1 MIIEDNELEIPDMF
15 DIDIRQNNSKFMESC
30 IREVIENM
38 FRIRLKYEEQLSRK
52 ELLVLDQFIN
62 GQFNKDKMK
71 EMVINQLKYRM
82 NGLYQIKRQM
92 YRDKNGSEYKDYE
105 ITEKQMGIEYRKL
118 TLLMSHQ
125 TNLKKIEKIQTNVDN
140 IESDNK
146 NRDDYIDND
155 HDYMN
160 YDDDKFQQRIQEMNE
175 DYEYGMD
182 MLDRQSSGY
191 DYVRLNEKGQKSES
205 YRQQL
210 LDNIYE
216 L

>member
-1 MIIEDNELEIPDMF
+1 
-15 DIDIRQNNSKFMESC
+15 
-30 IREVIENM
+30 
-38 FRIRLKYEEQLSRK
+38 
-52 ELLVLDQFIN
+52 
-62 GQFNKDKMK
+62 
-71 EMVINQLKYRM
+71 MVINQLKYRM
-82 NGLYQIKRQM
+82 NGLQQIKRQM
-92 YRDKNGSEYKDYE
+92 YRDKNSSEYKDYKDYE

-160 YDDDKFQQRIQEMNE
+160 YDHDKFQYRIQEINE

-182 MLDRQSSGY
+182 VLDRQSLGY

-210 LDNIYE
+210 LNNIYE

>member
-1 MIIEDNELEIPDMF
+1 
-15 DIDIRQNNSKFMESC
+15 
-30 IREVIENM
+30 
-38 FRIRLKYEEQLSRK
+38 
-52 ELLVLDQFIN
+52 
-62 GQFNKDKMK
+62 
-71 EMVINQLKYRM
+71 MVINQLKYRM
-82 NGLYQIKRQM
+82 NGLQQIKRQM
-92 YRDKNGSEYKDYE
+92 YRDKNSSEYKDYKDYE

-160 YDDDKFQQRIQEMNE
+160 YDHDKFQYRIQEINE

-182 MLDRQSSGY
+182 VLDRQSLGY